1 MQEESRYNGPFEYS
15 LYKSNLDKIWNL
27 FWLSLSVNADD
38 DFYFRG
44 LLGTYFS
51 EVWGKSLKSLFF
63 SSLKIVHC
71 YSHFIAKATYK
82 SVFHICSYRRRLP
95 FTPPTNWFPSLLM
108 PFTGTEII
116 DNKYPFFFLV
126 VFGKCWW
133 ISVEKIGAGMQIPTY
148 LCGVWTSVT
157 HAFG

>member
-116 DNKYPFFFLV
+116 DNKYPFFFVRLW
-126 VFGKCWW
+126 KMLMN
-133 ISVEKIGAGMQIPTY
+133 IGWEDRSWNADTHIPVYLQI
-148 LCGVWTSVT
+148 
-157 HAFG
+157 